1 MIALTELE
9 HDALLEIFNIGVGQA
24 AAAMSGIVNEEVT
37 MSVPSIS
44 FLSRGDAAQLLDEAH
59 RNNAAGGS
67 GTAGN
72 SSGNSGGNSGG
83 DSANGERICGVSQH
97 YEGAFSTEALLMFPE
112 FKSLEIVRLMV
123 GEAVPL
129 AELTGMEQEAMSE
142 IGNIILNAC
151 VGTLANIFQQE
162 LHGSLPVYHVGSS
175 DEILDATGTRADTVV
190 MMLHIDFILQKH
202 QIHGYVAFILDVTAL
217 TDLKDHI
224 VRYLDRAMGQH

>member
-1 MIALTELE
+1 MIELTELE
-9 HDALLEIFNIGVGQA
+9 HDALVEIFNIGVGQA

-44 FLSRGDAAQLLDEAH
+44 FLSRSEAAQLLEQAH
-59 RNNAAGGS
+59 RNN
-67 GTAGN
+67 TASPGN
-72 SSGNSGGNSGG
+72 G
-83 DSANGERICGVSQH
+83 GERICGVSQH

-112 FKSLEIVRLMV
+112 QKSLEIVRLMV

-129 AELTGMEQEAMSE
+129 AELSGMEQEAMSE
-142 IGNIILNAC
+142 IGNIILNSC
-151 VGTLANIFQQE
+151 VGTLANIFQHE

-217 TDLKDHI
+217 TDLKDQI
-224 VRYLDRAMGQH
+224 DRYLQRAMGPH